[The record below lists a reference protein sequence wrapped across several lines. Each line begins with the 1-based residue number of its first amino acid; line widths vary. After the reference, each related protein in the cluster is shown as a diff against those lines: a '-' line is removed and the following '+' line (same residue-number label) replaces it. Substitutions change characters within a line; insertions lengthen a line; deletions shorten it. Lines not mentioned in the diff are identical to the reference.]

1 MHLVRPPGAAIVA
14 LSVLVLVACSAGTGD
29 ANIKGGQ
36 TTFDPGPQP
45 TPLPTAD
52 AGSGAGG
59 NKFTDLYNDFFGPKG
74 AGSCAGDGGCHG
86 TKSEPGVAASGFV
99 CGADKAECYA
109 TLTGDSGLA
118 LSSNKDNPDNSGLVL
133 ILRRNTPTG
142 VQGRMPK
149 RPQYTFPDVGM
160 ERIRAWIRAGVPN
173 D

>member
-1 MHLVRPPGAAIVA
+1 MLFVRHTRAALAAISISLFA
-14 LSVLVLVACSAGTGD
+14 ACSAGNGD
-29 ANIKGGQ
+29 ANIKGGEP
-36 TTFDPGPQP
+36 TFDPGPTP
-45 TPLPTAD
+45 TPIPSD

-86 TKSEPGVAASGFV
+86 TKADPGFASSAFV
-99 CGADKAECYA
+99 CGADKAECYES
-109 TLTGDSGLA
+109 LTGNSGLA
-118 LSSNKDNPDNSGLVL
+118 TASNKDTPDTSGLILV
-133 ILRRNTPTG
+133 LRRNTPTG

-149 RPQYTFPDVGM
+149 RPQYTFPDAGM